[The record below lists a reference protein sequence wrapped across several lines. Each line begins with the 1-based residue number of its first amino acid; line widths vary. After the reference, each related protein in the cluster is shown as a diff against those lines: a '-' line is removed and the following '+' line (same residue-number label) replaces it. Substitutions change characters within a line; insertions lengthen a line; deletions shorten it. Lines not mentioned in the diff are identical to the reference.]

1 MGGALSARSDPTA
14 ERFELA
20 SPDGYFAALRSRAPG
35 TGRHFTPF
43 GLPLNFAAAR
53 FRLAKSNF
61 KAQYRSS
68 PVCKI
73 EPVASTNWWL
83 GASLALPGKASAI
96 LKKSA
101 NVRSVRSGKA
111 WPKIS
116 AVNLNFARQP
126 RTRLR
131 TLGSYRRRAM
141 DGV

>member
-1 MGGALSARSDPTA
+1 MGGALSARADPTA
-14 ERFELA
+14 ERFDLA

-35 TGRHFTPF
+35 SGRHFTPF

-96 LKKSA
+96 LKKICQRALSSLRESLA
-101 NVRSVRSGKA
+101 QNESMIPKSGHRFSEKIMLQEEVRA
-111 WPKIS
+111 
-116 AVNLNFARQP
+116 
-126 RTRLR
+126 
-131 TLGSYRRRAM
+131 
-141 DGV
+141 